1 MARRS
6 APRLSL
12 ALAAVLVLS
21 GHAVSAQPK
30 QGDGYRV
37 VASPHAFK
45 TLAERVEAAV
55 ARGKMGVV
63 TRASASEGAARRG
76 VAIRGDLVY
85 GVFRNDFAVRMLAAN
100 VDAGIEAPVRLH
112 LTEESDGSASIRYW
126 LPSAVFAR
134 YGGEELQ
141 SLARELDPIV
151 EAIVADAAGP
161 S

>member
-1 MARRS
+1 M
-6 APRLSL
+6 PL

-21 GHAVSAQPK
+21 GHAASAQPR
-30 QGDGYRV
+30 QADGYLV

-45 TLAERVEAAV
+45 TLAERVEASV
-55 ARGKMGVV
+55 ARSKMGIV

-76 VAIRGDLVY
+76 IAIRGDLVY
-85 GVFRNDFAVRMLAAN
+85 GVFRNDFAVRMLAAD

-112 LTEESDGSASIRYW
+112 LTEEPDGSASIRYW

-141 SLARELDPIV
+141 TLARELDPIM
-151 EAIVADAAGP
+151 EAVVADAAGP
-161 S
+161 N